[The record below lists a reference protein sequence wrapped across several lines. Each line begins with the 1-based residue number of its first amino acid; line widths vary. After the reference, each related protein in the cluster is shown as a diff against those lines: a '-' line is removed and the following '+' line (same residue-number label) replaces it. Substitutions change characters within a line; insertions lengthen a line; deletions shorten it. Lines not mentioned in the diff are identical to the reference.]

1 MARTTQVEGDVL
13 RVLDARRSV
22 TELYHL
28 HYRRLV
34 GLAGMLVDDRGS
46 AEEVVQDAFEALYR
60 HWSRLRDP
68 DAAITYLN
76 RCVVNKSRSRLR
88 RRGTERAFLAPVP
101 DPVAGADATA
111 LEKQQHQDLLAAV
124 ADLPQ
129 RQREVIVLRYYLD
142 LSEGQ
147 IAAWLGIS
155 PGSVKRHAF
164 RATATLQRR
173 LEAWA

>member
-1 MARTTQVEGDVL
+1 MARTTQLEGAVL
-13 RVLDARRSV
+13 HVSDARRSV

-46 AEEVVQDAFEALYR
+46 AEEVVQEAFEALYR
-60 HWSRLRDP
+60 HWGQLRDP
-68 DAAITYLN
+68 DAAVTYLN

-88 RRGTERAFLAPVP
+88 RRRTERAFLAPVP
-101 DPVAGADATA
+101 DPVAGADSTA
-111 LEKQQHQDLLAAV
+111 LDKQQRQALLVAV

-129 RQREVIVLRYYLD
+129 RQREVIVLRYFLD

-164 RATATLQRR
+164 RATTTLQRR
-173 LEAWA
+173 MEAWA